1 MNEQWS
7 HDPRFGEIR
16 SRNRAR
22 SRAVSLSVILA
33 AIVLGAR
40 LFPAAG
46 SAFQQPAAVDFE
58 REIRPLLHARC
69 VMCHGSETR
78 KSGLRLDR
86 KAGAMK
92 GGASGAVIVSGD
104 AARSELIR
112 RVTSADAAE
121 RMPPAGNRL
130 SAREVALLRAW
141 IDSGAHWP
149 EDEKAAAA
157 ESKRADKE
165 TWWALQPITTPAP
178 PAPAGIPAEWTQ
190 SPIDRFV
197 YAGLSARGL
206 APNPPADRRTLIRR
220 VSYDLTGL
228 PPAPEEVEAFV
239 ANQDPMAWEKLVDRL
254 LASPRYGEQWGR
266 HWLDVARFGESKGF
280 EQNHI
285 INNLWPYRDYV
296 IRAFNED
303 KPFNRFI
310 VEQLAGDVVGRGD
323 PTIEVATAFLV
334 CGPYDSVGNQDEV
347 QQKVI
352 RANTLDDLIAATSNA
367 FLGLTVNCA
376 RCHNHKFD
384 PIPTEDYY
392 RMRAAFEGVMHGE
405 RVVAADADKESF
417 AARTQPL
424 EARRAE
430 LSRER
435 DAIEKD
441 VATRALARA
450 ARQASYSLPRIT
462 RHFNEHRFDPVEAR
476 YLKFRILATSE
487 RPKSGENARIDEFEV
502 WTPAPNAR
510 NIALASHGT
519 KPAGAVTRR
528 AEDVAGADAYGV
540 ELATDGRFGERWFV
554 GAPAELTLAFPRT
567 ETIER
572 IVFSHDRTAAPDS
585 PGVGQ
590 GAFLTEYQA
599 LVSMDG
605 KEWRPVAD
613 STARPPF
620 NEAQTIERFARE
632 VTTEEERRKLQSVN
646 ESIAAV
652 NREIRAIPT
661 LPLVWAGRFEQP
673 KEATYVHK
681 GGDPMRRGGDIRPA
695 GLAVLDG
702 RVKPFELPVDAP
714 EAERR
719 RALAAWIAS
728 DENPLTARVIVNR
741 IWHDHFGAGIVETP
755 SDFGYLGG
763 RPTHPELLDWL
774 ARRLQ
779 SHGWRMKPLHREI
792 LLSQTWRQSGEHRGD
807 AARQDASAR
816 LLWRFPPRRL
826 SAEEVRD
833 TMLSVAGKL
842 DLKMGG
848 PGFRLYRYL
857 EDNVAT
863 YVPSDQHGP
872 ETWRR
877 AVYHQNAR
885 ASLIDGLTD
894 FDLPDN
900 ASAAPTRISTTSPLQ
915 ALTQLNHRFT
925 LDLADAL
932 AERARREAPAS
943 EADGV
948 RRAFALAFQRRP
960 SPEEEAAALKLIGS
974 HGWRAFGRAVL
985 NANELLFVR

>member
-1 MNEQWS
+1 MNEQ
-7 HDPRFGEIR
+7 R
-16 SRNRAR
+16 SRNEGRGRTRNAAALIAIIF
-22 SRAVSLSVILA
+22 AVLMA
-33 AIVLGAR
+33 GPR
-40 LFPAAG
+40 LLPAAG
-46 SAFQQPAAVDFE
+46 QRAAVDFE
-58 REIRPLLHARC
+58 RDIRPLLHARC
-69 VMCHGSETR
+69 VACHGPEKQKAR
-78 KSGLRLDR
+78 LRLDGR
-86 KAGAMK
+86 AGAMK
-92 GGASGAVIVSGD
+92 GGASGAAIVPGD
-104 AARSELIR
+104 AARSELLR

-121 RMPPAGNRL
+121 RMPPTGDRL
-130 SAREVALLRAW
+130 SAREVALLRTW
-141 IDSGAHWP
+141 IDAGAIWP
-149 EDEKAAAA
+149 EAEKTMATEA
-157 ESKRADKE
+157 KRADKT
-165 TWWALQPITTPAP
+165 TWWSLQPIANPAP
-178 PAPAGIPAEWTQ
+178 PAPAGLPAAWAQ

-197 YAGLSARGL
+197 YAGLAARGL
-206 APNPPADRRTLIRR
+206 TPSAPADRRTLIRR

-228 PPAPEEVEAFV
+228 PPTPEEVEAFV
-239 ANQDPMAWEKLVDRL
+239 ADADPGAYEKLVDRL
-254 LASPRYGEQWGR
+254 LASPQYGEQWGR

-303 KPFNRFI
+303 KPFSRFI
-310 VEQLAGDVVGRGD
+310 VEQLAGDIVGRGD
-323 PTIEVATAFLV
+323 PAIEAATGFLV
-334 CGPYDSVGNQDEV
+334 CGPYDSVGNQDEA
-347 QQKVI
+347 QQKII
-352 RANTLDDLIAATSNA
+352 RANTVDDLITATSNA

-392 RMRAAFEGVMHGE
+392 RLRAAFDGVIHGE
-405 RVVAADADKESF
+405 RVVATDAEKESH
-417 AARTQPL
+417 AAKMRPL

-430 LSRER
+430 LTRER
-435 DAIEKD
+435 DAIEKR
-441 VATRALARA
+441 VAGLALARA
-450 ARQASYSLPRIT
+450 AQQTAYPLPRIT
-462 RHFNEHRFDPVEAR
+462 RHFNEHRFEPVQAR
-476 YLKFRILATSE
+476 YLKFRVLATSE

-502 WTPAPNAR
+502 WTPAPDAR
-510 NIALASHGT
+510 NVALAAYGT
-519 KPAGAVTRR
+519 KPTGGTTRR

-540 ELATDGRFGERWFV
+540 DLATDGRFGERWFV
-554 GAPAELTLAFPRT
+554 GSPAELILAFPRT

-572 IVFSHDRTAAPDS
+572 IVFSHDRTAAPNT
-585 PGVGQ
+585 PGTGL

-613 STARPPF
+613 SRARPPF

-632 VTTEEERRKLQSVN
+632 VTPEEDRRQLQSLN
-646 ESIAAV
+646 DALAAV
-652 NREIRAIPT
+652 NREIKA
-661 LPLVWAGRFEQP
+661 LPALPVVWAGRFEQP
-673 KEATYVHK
+673 KATTYVHK
-681 GGDPMRRGGDIRPA
+681 GGDPMRRGNEVRPS

-702 RVKPFELPVDAP
+702 VVTPFELAADAP

-719 RALAAWIAS
+719 RMLAAWIAS
-728 DENPLTARVIVNR
+728 DENPLTARVIANR
-741 IWHDHFGAGIVETP
+741 IWHAHFGTGIVDTP
-755 SDFGYLGG
+755 SDFGFLGG

-779 SHGWRMKPLHREI
+779 SHGWRLKPLHREI
-792 LLSQTWRQSGEHRGD
+792 LLSQTYRQSGEYREA

-816 LLWRFPPRRL
+816 MLWRFPPRRL
-826 SAEEVRD
+826 SAEEIRD
-833 TMLSVAGKL
+833 TMLSVAGRL

-863 YVPSDQHGP
+863 YVPLDRHGP

-900 ASAAPTRISTTSPLQ
+900 ASAAPTRITTTSPLQ

-932 AERARREAPAS
+932 AERVRREAPAG
-943 EADGV
+943 EADRV
-948 RRAFALAFQRRP
+948 RRAFALTFQRRP
-960 SPEEEAAALKLIGS
+960 STEEEAAAMELIGK
-974 HGWRAFGRAVL
+974 HGWRAFGRAMM